1 MKLILNINYR
11 TNWGERLFV
20 EYHDESGTAGPTQ
33 RRLMTQG
40 NADGWTAEIEMRPS
54 QPEFVY
60 RYLVIRDDG
69 SERHEWGA
77 ARRHRSN
84 CLTAGTTSPP
94 KSPSSPR
101 RSLTASAAT
110 LPPLRCLRWLPPH

>member
-69 SERHEWGA
+69 SERHEWGDD
-77 ARRHRSN
+77 RRLAVDPHV
-84 CLTAGTTSPP
+84 
-94 KSPSSPR
+94 PSVQ
-101 RSLTASAAT
+101 LFG
-110 LPPLRCLRWLPPH
+110 RWH